1 MKVASPSFRKAI
13 RRRRNTPKE
22 PPRHLWRM
30 RVRTLCFFGTEPCRP
45 IYQKRD
51 CPSSQ
56 KHLVRV
62 KHPPL
67 YVASNFSKRSA
78 RRRRIR
84 RKAFEMKRS
93 LYYYTIFF
101 KICQVGFFRFRR
113 YRSQKAQ
120 KFRKARAILAFF
132 RFTDARGSRAR
143 DHRAILRFSVVR
155 GCADSRFPIC
165 GYTSTYKERD
175 RRPLITQRNTANAPT
190 IATADRSSLKKTP
203 RTRRLSR
210 RRPRRR

>member
-13 RRRRNTPKE
+13 RRRRNTPRE

-30 RVRTLCFFGTEPCRP
+30 RVRTLCFLGTEPCRP

-84 RKAFEMKRS
+84 RKAFEMKHS

-101 KICQVGFFRFRR
+101 KICQVGFFRFCR

-120 KFRKARAILAFF
+120 KIRKARAVCTDFAYGCARFTRSRSSRYFAFF
-132 RFTDARGSRAR
+132 
-143 DHRAILRFSVVR
+143 
-155 GCADSRFPIC
+155 GCAR
-165 GYTSTYKERD
+165 
-175 RRPLITQRNTANAPT
+175 L
-190 IATADRSSLKKTP
+190 
-203 RTRRLSR
+203 RRLAIPDLR
-210 RRPRRR
+210 LYKHI